1 MRRIILWMYLLLA
14 ATSLLVS
21 SCYEREGAIGQSD
34 LQTKPSAQIL
44 ARVMAYVQ
52 AHEQQ
57 MDFLTERNFSS
68 KDMKVRQA
76 MYRQSKDTT
85 WLLIPIVRTLR
96 DSMATADSLY
106 FAPRRLFAL
115 SLIT

>member
-14 ATSLLVS
+14 TTSLLVS

-34 LQTKPSAQIL
+34 LQTMPSAQIL

-57 MDFLTERNFSS
+57 MDFSPSAIFRA
-68 KDMKVRQA
+68 R
-76 MYRQSKDTT
+76 
-85 WLLIPIVRTLR
+85 I
-96 DSMATADSLY
+96 
-106 FAPRRLFAL
+106 
-115 SLIT
+115 